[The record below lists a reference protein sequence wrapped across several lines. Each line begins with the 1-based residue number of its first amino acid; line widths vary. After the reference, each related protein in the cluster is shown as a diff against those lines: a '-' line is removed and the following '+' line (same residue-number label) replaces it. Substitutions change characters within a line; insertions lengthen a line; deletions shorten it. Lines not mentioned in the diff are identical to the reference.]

1 MSLRNILYVD
11 SNALNNYVSQ
21 IDGYT
26 YEEATIV
33 DTVTNDKSGKVG
45 IGIQKFSAEGNLGK
59 QNSESLTK
67 NAKITDAS
75 KLDKVIKFLNNEGE
89 LKYYECIDE
98 TIWGEICRDDFL
110 EVLVTPRFSKIEE
123 MTDAAKQLKKLADIF
138 QPFVDKPMIDS
149 KAEEALNGFETL
161 SKVKKENSI
170 TCVFNFEDKKYPL
183 VAYLNED
190 FLKISKE
197 QFISQSYM
205 FCKVQKKIQKGESIA
220 LDEIFENFKSLAIN
234 REQRRKMPKDL
245 SNPKAIR
252 DKIKG
257 PALVV
262 IPIAIY
268 Q

>member
-11 SNALNNYVSQ
+11 KNALDNYMSQ
-21 IDGYT
+21 IEGYT

-33 DTVTNDKSGKVG
+33 NSVMDEKSGKAG
-45 IGIQKFSAEGNLGK
+45 IGIPKTSVEGNIGK

-75 KLDKVIKFLNNEGE
+75 KLDKVIKYLNKEEE

-98 TIWGEICRDDFL
+98 NIWNEICRDDFL
-110 EVLVTPRFSKIEE
+110 EVLVTPRFSRIEE
-123 MTDAAKQLKKLADIF
+123 VTDAAKKLKSLVDIF
-138 QPFVDKPMIDS
+138 QPIVDKPMLDS
-149 KAEEALNGFETL
+149 KTEKALDGFETL
-161 SKVKKENSI
+161 SKIKKENSI
-170 TCVFNFEDKKYPL
+170 TCVFNFEDKKYPII
-183 VAYLNED
+183 AYLDENS
-190 FLKISKE
+190 LKISKE
-197 QFISQSYM
+197 KFISQSYM
-205 FCKVQKKIQKGESIA
+205 LCKVQRKIQKGESIE
-220 LDEIFENFKSLAIN
+220 LDEIFENFKSFAIN
-234 REQRRKMPKDL
+234 RKQRRKMPKDL
-245 SNPKAIR
+245 SNPEAIK